1 MGGIVNGVS
10 RVGVKEELTDR
21 GGGGHSDSFA
31 CLSPPNGYQLSTME
45 VTSTVV
51 EDQSVVSVEAEIF
64 GKRLRQLRLDAGW
77 TQEQFA
83 EAAGITT
90 TYTSD
95 LERGTKVP
103 SLTILLRVSR
113 AFRMPVADLLR
124 DFTVDSVRRMPL

>member
-1 MGGIVNGVS
+1 
-10 RVGVKEELTDR
+10 
-21 GGGGHSDSFA
+21 
-31 CLSPPNGYQLSTME
+31 ME

-51 EDQSVVSVEAEIF
+51 EDQSDVAVEAEIF

-77 TQEQFA
+77 TQEQLA

-103 SLTILLRVSR
+103 SLTIVLRISR
-113 AFRMPVADLLR
+113 AFRMSVAELLS
-124 DFTVDSVRRMPL
+124 DFTKEAVRRLPL